1 VQAYFTYPET
11 CGKTQIELMFSAG
24 GPKPWNTKP
33 GGSRLD
39 AEIQAVIERKAL
51 GGENY
56 EHPGVGDGVNT
67 EEKGTHAVAQ
77 HSENEAPL
85 QTEELI

>member
-1 VQAYFTYPET
+1 
-11 CGKTQIELMFSAG
+11 MFSTG
-24 GPKPWNTKP
+24 GPKPSNTKP
-33 GGSRLD
+33 GESRLD

-85 QTEELI
+85 QAEGQI